1 MGQAAALLKA
11 RCAGAPALL
20 ATHDRAAI
28 EALGWPVIEL
38 G

>member
-1 MGQAAALLKA
+1 MGQAAALLKE
-11 RCAGAPALL
+11 RCAGKPALL